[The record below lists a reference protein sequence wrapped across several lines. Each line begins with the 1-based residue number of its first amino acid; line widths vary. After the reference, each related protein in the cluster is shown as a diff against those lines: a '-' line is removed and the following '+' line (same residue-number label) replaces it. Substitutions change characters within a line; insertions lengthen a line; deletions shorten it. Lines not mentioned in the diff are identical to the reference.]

1 MQNLF
6 QEIFHERTL
15 TPEKQELAQAIMNFA
30 QTFGNE
36 DRWLKECLDILCDNK
51 GNTLINKLLRHFS
64 QKAESLVIVEDT
76 GEIDDATY
84 QKMKNRAANPG
95 LAQEK
100 AKEFFAKLRVE
111 GIRAVRETLRK
122 FALKAIDTET
132 EIYTQIP
139 SA

>member
-84 QKMKNRAANPG
+84 QKMKNT
-95 LAQEK
+95 
-100 AKEFFAKLRVE
+100 KEFFAKLRVE